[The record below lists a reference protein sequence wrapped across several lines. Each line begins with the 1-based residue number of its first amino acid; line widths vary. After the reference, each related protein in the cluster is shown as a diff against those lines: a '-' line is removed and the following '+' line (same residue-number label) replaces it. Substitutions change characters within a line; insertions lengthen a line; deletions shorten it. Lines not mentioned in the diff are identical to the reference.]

1 MHALAYTPSMALT
14 AEQNTIA
21 GLLIA
26 LIAAVGFGLYSI
38 HLIDAGKA
46 EEKAAVF
53 KQQQKD
59 EAAATA
65 QTLVWNK
72 TLSDARIARE
82 KEIDNAKDAALKPF
96 NLSVQRYTLRS
107 AVPASTPATG
117 GGAAPAAG
125 GVVCSSVL
133 QESSEQLRAD
143 FAAAQRADTL
153 TADYRDLYNS
163 WPLEPAKK

>member
-1 MHALAYTPSMALT
+1 MVLT
-14 AEQNTIA
+14 AEEKLGA
-21 GLLIA
+21 ALLLA
-26 LIAAVGFGLYSI
+26 LILALCFGLYSI

-59 EAAATA
+59 EAAAAA
-65 QTLVWNK
+65 QTVVWNK

-96 NLSVQRYTLRS
+96 NISVQRYALSS
-107 AVPASTPATG
+107 AVPASTTATG
-117 GGAAPAAG
+117 GGAAPAAA

-133 QESSEQLRAD
+133 QESPEQLRAD
-143 FAAAQRADTL
+143 FAAAKRADTL
-153 TADYRDLYNS
+153 TTDYRDLYNS
-163 WPLEPAKK
+163 WPVEQTKK

>member
-1 MHALAYTPSMALT
+1 MVLT
-14 AEQNTIA
+14 AEEKLGA
-21 GLLIA
+21 ALLLA
-26 LIAAVGFGLYSI
+26 LILALCFGLYSI

-59 EAAATA
+59 EAAAQVITASWQARLTTA
-65 QTLVWNK
+65 Q
-72 TLSDARIARE
+72 SARQG
-82 KEIDNAKDAALKPF
+82 EIDAANDAALKPF
-96 NLSVQRYTLRS
+96 NISVQRYTLRS

-125 GVVCSSVL
+125 GVVCPGVL

-143 FAAAQRADTL
+143 FAAAQRADKL

-163 WPLEPAKK
+163 WPVGQTKK

>member
-1 MHALAYTPSMALT
+1 MVLT
-14 AEQNTIA
+14 AEEKLGA
-21 GLLIA
+21 ALLVA
-26 LIAAVGFGLYSI
+26 LILALCFGLYSI

-59 EAAATA
+59 EAAAAA
-65 QTLVWNK
+65 QTVVWNK

-82 KEIDNAKDAALKPF
+82 KEIDNAKDAALKPV
-96 NLSVQRYTLRS
+96 NLSVQRYTLRPS
-107 AVPASTPATG
+107 VPASTPATG
-117 GGAAPAAG
+117 GGASPAAA

-133 QESSEQLRAD
+133 QESPEQLRAD

-163 WPLEPAKK
+163 WPVEQTKK